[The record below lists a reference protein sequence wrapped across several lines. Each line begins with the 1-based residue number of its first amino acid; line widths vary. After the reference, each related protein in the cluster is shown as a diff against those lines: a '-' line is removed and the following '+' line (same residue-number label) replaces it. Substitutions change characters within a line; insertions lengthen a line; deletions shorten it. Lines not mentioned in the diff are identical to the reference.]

1 MLYYVTKIERLENI
15 SVDIQLPVFLTVLQ
29 IADLD
34 PAIKANMSLNQLGRL
49 ALSIIEKEGGTL

>member
-15 SVDIQLPVFLTVLQ
+15 SMDIQLPVFLTVLQ
-29 IADLD
+29 IPDLD